1 MGLSRTVT
9 TLTVSFAL
17 LGGGVTV
24 AAREGAP
31 LRVPLKNPAVAE
43 PARSTDPSPAAAP
56 PCGPSSDAVL
66 SLPDASAPGGRRAVW
81 VHRPAGP
88 DYADLPVV
96 YLLHGYPADPAALA
110 HGSLPGLLDR
120 EMCRTGRPFVL
131 AVPDG
136 RAGRLDTEWG
146 DDARG
151 RFAVETFVTRQAVA
165 LVEGGLRR
173 APTRRV
179 IAGFSMGGYGAAALA
194 LRHPDE
200 YGQVAAFGGYFRIDD
215 PDHVF
220 GADSGAHDP
229 GRLLASAAGQR
240 YFLVEGRDEHT
251 ALQRGSIRG
260 EAERFAA
267 ELRSH
272 QVSVAVLHP
281 PGGHGNDAWYP
292 ELGALVDFLDAG
304 WR

>member
-66 SLPDASAPGGRRAVW
+66 SMPDASAPGGQRAVW

-136 RAGRLDTEWG
+136 GAGRAHRPATWQHPRRSGALRRGAAFPPGVRCGVTSPGRPRQRRVVPGARCAGRLP
-146 DDARG
+146 
-151 RFAVETFVTRQAVA
+151 
-165 LVEGGLRR
+165 RR
-173 APTRRV
+173 R
-179 IAGFSMGGYGAAALA
+179 LA
-194 LRHPDE
+194 LSYFSSFASSVPASRNPPTP
-200 YGQVAAFGGYFRIDD
+200 YAA
-215 PDHVF
+215 
-220 GADSGAHDP
+220 
-229 GRLLASAAGQR
+229 
-240 YFLVEGRDEHT
+240 
-251 ALQRGSIRG
+251 
-260 EAERFAA
+260 
-267 ELRSH
+267 
-272 QVSVAVLHP
+272 
-281 PGGHGNDAWYP
+281 
-292 ELGALVDFLDAG
+292 
-304 WR
+304 